1 MFESPPLLVSP
12 PSERRP
18 FEKSAQEAKAEVVLK
33 EREDSTFDSTF
44 LKSLPRIDVH
54 HQRQKS
60 HYSNSNPSST
70 PESPISPLLNS
81 DQDERSHSKT
91 FSRSLSQAY
100 DLHFEPEPESSENVD
115 IPSLW
120 RLAMLSTP
128 EWFCALL
135 GSIGACLLGSF
146 NPLFALLLAQVAETY
161 FYANKRI
168 MWHEVSKWCLLVA
181 GMGLA
186 TVLLNFLQHFYFG
199 IMGEKMTERV
209 RRLMFSGE
217 SRIFGYHS
225 IVADMVSTALC
236 SILCLDLGC
245 SYMIVKPILIFL
257 AMAAIL
263 RNEVGW
269 FDKEENSA
277 ELLSMRLANDATYV
291 RATFSNRLS
300 VFIQQASSTVVA
312 LIVAL
317 LMHWRIGLVS
327 LATVPL
333 LITASITQ
341 VYQH

>member
-1 MFESPPLLVSP
+1 MPAPHQDNVPSNYSRSLSPRSAAKSSAPFGLGKNVRELQATELNVLESPPLLVSP
-12 PSERRP
+12 PAERRQL
-18 FEKSAQEAKAEVVLK
+18 EKSAQEAKAELALK
-33 EREDSTFDSTF
+33 ERDDGTFDNTY
-44 LKSLPRIDVH
+44 LKNLPKIDVH

-100 DLHFEPEPESSENVD
+100 DLHVEPEHESSETLET
-115 IPSLW
+115 PSLW
-120 RLAMLSTP
+120 RLARLSAP

-135 GSIGACLLGSF
+135 GSIGASLLGSF

-168 MWHEVSKWCLLVA
+168 MWHEVSKWCVLVA

-217 SRIFGYHS
+217 TRYIFG
-225 IVADMVSTALC
+225 
-236 SILCLDLGC
+236 
-245 SYMIVKPILIFL
+245 
-257 AMAAIL
+257 
-263 RNEVGW
+263 
-269 FDKEENSA
+269 
-277 ELLSMRLANDATYV
+277 
-291 RATFSNRLS
+291 
-300 VFIQQASSTVVA
+300 
-312 LIVAL
+312 
-317 LMHWRIGLVS
+317 
-327 LATVPL
+327 
-333 LITASITQ
+333 
-341 VYQH
+341 

>member
-1 MFESPPLLVSP
+1 VFFLQFCRPLPKTFVPDSRPLSPRSSSAPFSLGKSYVRDFQASEQNVLESPPVLASP
-12 PSERRP
+12 PV
-18 FEKSAQEAKAEVVLK
+18 EKPALEAKAE
-33 EREDSTFDSTF
+33 DSFDTTF
-44 LKSLPRIDVH
+44 LQSLPRIDVH
-54 HQRQKS
+54 HHQQKS

-100 DLHFEPEPESSENVD
+100 DLHNTNPESSESED
-115 IPSLW
+115 SPPSLW

-186 TVLLNFLQHFYFG
+186 TVLFNFLQHFYFG

-209 RRLMFSGE
+209 RRLMFSG
-217 SRIFGYHS
+217 
-225 IVADMVSTALC
+225 T
-236 SILCLDLGC
+236 
-245 SYMIVKPILIFL
+245 
-257 AMAAIL
+257 
-263 RNEVGW
+263 
-269 FDKEENSA
+269 
-277 ELLSMRLANDATYV
+277 
-291 RATFSNRLS
+291 
-300 VFIQQASSTVVA
+300 
-312 LIVAL
+312 
-317 LMHWRIGLVS
+317 
-327 LATVPL
+327 
-333 LITASITQ
+333 
-341 VYQH
+341 

>member
-1 MFESPPLLVSP
+1 MSPPA
-12 PSERRP
+12 ERRP
-18 FEKSAQEAKAEVVLK
+18 SEKPSQEAKTEVALK
-33 EREDSTFDSTF
+33 ERDDSTFDNTC

-60 HYSNSNPSST
+60 NYSNSNPSST

-91 FSRSLSQAY
+91 FSRSLSRAY
-100 DLHFEPEPESSENVD
+100 DLQTEPEQQSSENVDD

-120 RLAMLSTP
+120 RLAILSTP

-161 FYANKRI
+161 YYGNKRI

-217 SRIFGYHS
+217 SWTFGYRSSRYGTFCIMLS
-225 IVADMVSTALC
+225 IVFGFERLVPD
-236 SILCLDLGC
+236 CLD
-245 SYMIVKPILIFL
+245 ILVT
-257 AMAAIL
+257 AAIL

-300 VFIQQASSTVVA
+300 VFIQQASSTLVA
-312 LIVAL
+312 LSVAL

-327 LATVPL
+327 LATIPL
-333 LITASITQ
+333 LITAYITQ
-341 VYQH
+341 VCQLTPKHHPSN